1 VEHVLAEHPAVEDCA
16 VVGVPDPK
24 WGEAIKAVVQLKPG
38 MRTDAEALVAM
49 VRARLGPVHAPKSVD
64 FVTSLPRSPNGKVL
78 KREIRDRYWSGE
90 GRQVG

>member
-1 VEHVLAEHPAVEDCA
+1 MAGGRDNGRRAGASRQEGH
-16 VVGVPDPK
+16 DPK